1 MSTKINFKN
10 TVIPNTFQEIEV
22 GEIFQCG
29 DSIYIRIEECY
40 HRETLDHEVEY
51 DRDLFHACEIH
62 SQYYNAVDLYSG
74 RFCRFCSGDNIRI
87 IDTEINVFD
96 GE

>member
-10 TVIPNTFQEIEV
+10 KVIPNTFKEIEV

-62 SQYYNAVDLYSG
+62 SQKYNAVDLYSG
-74 RFCRFCSGDNIRI
+74 HFYHFYSEDVVRV